1 MDTDV
6 VISVICCVINTL
18 ISWLG
23 RCERLWWLA
32 LVVEFGSGPSSSWV
46 KLKGNISGMLAWCQA
61 LLGLSHI
68 ITSFV
73 LSRAKAAGIIIVI
86 SIIIY

>member
-1 MDTDV
+1 MV
-6 VISVICCVINTL
+6 
-18 ISWLG
+18 
-23 RCERLWWLA
+23 
-32 LVVEFGSGPSSSWV
+32 LVAIGV
-46 KLKGNISGMLAWCQA
+46 KLTGNISGMLAWCQA

-73 LSRAKAAGIIIVI
+73 LTGAKAAGIIII